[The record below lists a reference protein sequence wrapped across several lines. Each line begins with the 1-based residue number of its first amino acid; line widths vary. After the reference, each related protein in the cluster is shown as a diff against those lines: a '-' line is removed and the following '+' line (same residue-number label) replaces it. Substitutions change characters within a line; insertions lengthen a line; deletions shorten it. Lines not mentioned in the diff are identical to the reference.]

1 MAKTADTDRIVRCAI
16 HPALGISR
24 VGNAPPE
31 DYYLAPEI
39 PGRPADPGPSGFK
52 NAAGEIRR
60 EAARFRVYGYDEA
73 GKVVGEITAAPG
85 SGVEIVWEV
94 HLANRK
100 AAWYQFL
107 NALDLKQFAMTPGY
121 RNATIQ
127 GAQRDDLVIDP
138 GPKTISGRDQSGPEY
153 AFDQGWISFAPGS
166 IVQVPLGELRT
177 DADGRLIVIGGAGH
191 SASASGARA
200 VTFANNDGWHDDT
213 SDGPVRATVRIGGKE
228 MIAEPAMVAVTPPN
242 YGQGLHGVVTMH
254 DVVYDLYLRHE
265 WIAPPAK
272 LTFWEHIFPLFAR
285 MVGNQWVNQGIYFL
299 FGAGSPSDLTSPEYL
314 EKLASPDPGHRA
326 EREYLFHWFRQPPPP
341 WDSSEPRAELPPPE
355 PVDLPPFYGDGVD
368 YTDLGVYDL
377 AITPTQ
383 YEWLRLWAEGKVE
396 EGSRPKALPE
406 RIEELELAAQ
416 PGALDKAPLEDCLGG
431 AFHPGIELTWPLRVP
446 SLWRPPASVGGLLY
460 RLNILPAD
468 ETPVD
473 DYGPYLTPEIALGP
487 GGPVAA
493 SGPGTLT
500 RWLGI
505 PWQTDEASCL
515 SGYNSSNYLSLP
527 SFWAARVPNQV
538 LAWQS
543 YERLLDPK
551 LPASQKVKHL
561 TYRQFWLRDLNASGA
576 YQDRINNMVKN
587 WHAIGIV
594 AEQPV
599 PGGPTEPGWPH
610 RYWVE
615 TGRAKKFEEPDPTW
629 QQVLRAESPV
639 EPATR
644 GVLHKVTSEALPV
657 QSPAEKAAHPKP
669 RRQVVRR
676 DR

>member
-1 MAKTADTDRIVRCAI
+1 MAKTAERDRIVRCAI
-16 HPALGISR
+16 HPALGVSR

-39 PGRPADPGPSGFK
+39 PGRPADPGPAGFK

-60 EAARFRVYGYDEA
+60 EAARFRVYGYDEV
-73 GKVVGEITAAPG
+73 GNVVGEITAADA
-85 SGVEIVWEV
+85 EIVWEV

-121 RNATIQ
+121 RNATVQ

-138 GPKTISGRDQSGPEY
+138 GPRTISGRDRSGPEY
-153 AFDQGWISFAPGS
+153 AFDQGWISFSPGA
-166 IVQVPLGELRT
+166 ITQVPLGELRT

-213 SDGPVRATVRIGGKE
+213 SDGPVRATVKIGDRE
-228 MIAEPAMVAVTPPN
+228 LLAEPAMVAVTPPN

-254 DVVYDLYLRHE
+254 DVVYDLFLRQE
-265 WIAPPAK
+265 WVEPPAK
-272 LTFWEHIFPLFAR
+272 LSFWEHIFPLFAR
-285 MVGNQWVNQGIYFL
+285 MAGNQWVNQGIYFL
-299 FGAGSPSDLTSPEYL
+299 FGAGSPSDLTNPEYL
-314 EKLASPDPGHRA
+314 EKLASPDPAHRA

-341 WDSSEPRAELPPPE
+341 WDSPSPRAELPPPE

-368 YTDLGVYDL
+368 YTDSAIYDL

-396 EGSRPKALPE
+396 TGERPTRLPE
-406 RIEELELAAQ
+406 KLEELELAAQ
-416 PGALDKAPLEDCLGG
+416 PGALDRAPLEDCLGG

-446 SLWRPPASVGGLLY
+446 SLWQPPASVDGLLY
-460 RLNILPAD
+460 RLNILPAG

-473 DYGPYLTPEIALGP
+473 DYGPFLTPEIALGP
-487 GGPVAA
+487 GGPVSA

-538 LAWQS
+538 LAWKS
-543 YERLLDPK
+543 YERLLDPA
-551 LPASQKVKHL
+551 LPAAQKVKHL

-599 PGGPTEPGWPH
+599 PGGPAEPWWPH

-615 TGRAKKFEEPDPTW
+615 TGRSEEFTEPDPTW
-629 QQVLRAESPV
+629 QQVLRAESPA
-639 EPATR
+639 EPAVR
-644 GVLHKVTSEALPV
+644 GVMAKVTSEALPV

-669 RRQVVRR
+669 RRQVLRR